1 MNVVITGS
9 VKRLAAGLLLIAFV
23 LGGCGTSTTSGQEL
37 SSDQA
42 PTPQPAGASIDAA
55 GGGATGEATATGS
68 LVSSG
73 ILDATWAWVAGNAVG
88 PGIGGITVNSDKG
101 TFGNIEVLSDGSI
114 TFSTGDPA
122 ISAGAPYKGTGAQVH
137 MKDQI
142 PCGFTLDNDLTG
154 SDAKIL
160 HMKGT
165 MDVVGGA
172 FEC

>member
-1 MNVVITGS
+1 MNLAITGS
-9 VKRLAAGLLLIAFV
+9 AKRLIAILVV
-23 LGGCGTSTTSGQEL
+23 LGLVLAGCGTSTTTGQTL

-42 PTPQPAGASIDAA
+42 PTPQPPGAPTDAGA
-55 GGGATGEATATGS
+55 GGTGEATATGS

-73 ILDATWAWVAGNAVG
+73 ILEATWKWQPDNAVG
-88 PGIGGITVNSDKG
+88 PGVGGITVTSDKG
-101 TFGNIEVLSDGSI
+101 TFGNIEVLADGSI
-114 TFSTGDPA
+114 TFSTGDPT

-154 SDAKIL
+154 SDGKIL

-165 MDVVGGA
+165 MDVVGGS
-172 FEC
+172 FQC